1 MSGIVIELT
10 RDFSGFVIG
19 CLGVFVAKNFVDSSQ
34 SLELLR
40 CFIFYSLVL
49 TSNPEIFYT
58 EFNTLQKPFKN
69 SREISI
75 LLYSSFEI
83 GEKYEICLT
92 LPKICFNTC
101 SFFVNLELQSVFF
114 VNFSYAKHVAR
125 VVQSSRYE
133 GRRKSD
139 ILQHNQVPSKSDYA
153 SRGATRAESTSRSV
167 NVLFPD
173 ERSIPTVVDLGR
185 ISAHMDPP
193 HNKPPRGQPKA
204 RKSSAK
210 AGPRENN
217 NSWNDRMM
225 KIIGP
230 MPARIEML
238 MDMPTVPLDE
248 QCRHAW
254 NPNDLSH
261 NIYMR
266 EDDPLTLHRLP
277 RANSTDGVRSKIGY
291 ETGIHLFEIN
301 WPMVQRGTTACVG
314 VSTTEAPL
322 HTVGYQ
328 NLIGRNKFSWGW
340 DLSRKNAIHDKKGRR
355 YPAGLKGPPENFVVP
370 DKFHAILDMDK
381 GVLGFV
387 VNGNYLGAAF
397 DGLQGKRL
405 HLSVSAVWGNCKIT
419 MRYLCGLECQPL
431 PLMNLCRHV
440 IRSHMTQESLK
451 TGRVDE
457 LKLPKSV
464 KEFLTYNGHQ
474 ASEC

>member
-1 MSGIVIELT
+1 MG
-10 RDFSGFVIG
+10 
-19 CLGVFVAKNFVDSSQ
+19 LG
-34 SLELLR
+34 
-40 CFIFYSLVL
+40 
-49 TSNPEIFYT
+49 P
-58 EFNTLQKPFKN
+58 
-69 SREISI
+69 
-75 LLYSSFEI
+75 
-83 GEKYEICLT
+83 
-92 LPKICFNTC
+92 
-101 SFFVNLELQSVFF
+101 
-114 VNFSYAKHVAR
+114 
-125 VVQSSRYE
+125 
-133 GRRKSD
+133 
-139 ILQHNQVPSKSDYA
+139 
-153 SRGATRAESTSRSV
+153 
-167 NVLFPD
+167 
-173 ERSIPTVVDLGR
+173 
-185 ISAHMDPP
+185 ISAYMDPP

-210 AGPRENN
+210 AGPRKNN

-225 KIIGP
+225 KMIGP

-238 MDMPTVPLDE
+238 MDMPSVPQDE
-248 QCRHAW
+248 QYRHAW

-261 NIYMR
+261 NIYMT

-301 WPMVQRGTTACVG
+301 WPMEQRGTTACIG

-340 DLSRKNAIHDKKGRR
+340 DLSKKNAIHDKKGRR

-405 HLSVSAVWGNCKIT
+405 HLSVSAVWGNCEIT

-431 PLMNLCRHV
+431 PLTNLCRHV

-464 KEFLTYNGHQ
+464 KEFLTYNWHQ
-474 ASEC
+474 TSAK